1 MKMKYTE
8 DELYC
13 MDFDFFFEFETS
25 LGKVVMHI
33 ATNGQTDKRYLLLE
47 VEDQEKLFDY
57 FFNLK
62 KSGFTISHGMKEKY
76 PIITGFT
83 DWAQVG
89 VYSFDTDDG
98 KLDLVASPNNAI
110 VVEDLPADIRKLL
123 TKY

>member
-1 MKMKYTE
+1 
-8 DELYC
+8 